1 MGQLE
6 VNGCPPWSE
15 LTCKWVGSLQ
25 DIVLRHPSR
34 DSVPVMSLIDGPE
47 PTLCLY
53 LKETRDSR
61 DWSVRMARFVI
72 SNVKL
77 TYHPGDDLA
86 RKWLA
91 SAWAGYI
98 QHEAL
103 ELCTIGGTVERPLCP
118 HTETSPGCYA
128 YDRGLR
134 DGLPVELNH
143 ATLIRSL
150 AVVMPLEA
158 AIALANGSA

>member
-1 MGQLE
+1 MSQLE
-6 VNGCPPWSE
+6 VAGCAPWSD
-15 LTCKWVGSLQ
+15 LTQQWVQSLQ
-25 DIVLRHPSR
+25 PVVLRHPSR
-34 DSVPVMSLIDGPE
+34 DSVPVLNLIDGPA

-61 DWSVRMARFVI
+61 DWNVRMPRFII

-91 SAWAGYI
+91 AAWAGYI

-103 ELCTIGGTVERPLCP
+103 ELCTLGGTIERPLCP
-118 HTETSPGCYA
+118 HTQTEEGIYG
-128 YDRGLR
+128 YDKGLR
-134 DGLPVELNH
+134 DGLPVELTPE
-143 ATLIRSL
+143 TLARTL
-150 AVVMPLEA
+150 ALVMYPRALEQLLEA
-158 AIALANGSA
+158 A